1 MLRTMMTATN
11 TLTNLQ
17 QKMDVTSNNIANSN
31 THGYKAQTATF
42 NELLYQQF
50 NNDVL
55 DKTARE
61 TPVGIRYGVGA
72 GIAQLQLQTKQG
84 SLQNTDRNLDFAFT
98 AENQY
103 FNVLMEDAAGDY
115 NTVYTR
121 QGDFYL
127 SPMPNNAEEVMLV
140 NTDGNPIADV
150 DGNPIT
156 FAAGAQNF
164 VVRNGGVLEVQYPAM
179 PDGTADRVTV
189 QLGVTQVHKPQLLE
203 HISGTYFDLPTN
215 FDELGYN
222 EADVVT
228 QLEGQQR
235 GAIALQNNALEASNV
250 DMSKELTD
258 LIATQRAYQFNSRA
272 VTIADQMLGLI
283 NSARS

>member
-1 MLRTMMTATN
+1 MITATN

-17 QKMDVTSNNIANSN
+17 QKMDVTSNNLANSN
-31 THGYKAQTATF
+31 THGYKAQVTTF
-42 NELLYQQF
+42 EELLYQQF

-72 GIAQLQLQTKQG
+72 GIAQLQLVTKQG
-84 SLQNTDRNLDFAFT
+84 NLQTTNRPLDFAFT
-98 AENQY
+98 TENQY
-103 FNVLMEDAAGDY
+103 FNVLMDDADGEY

-127 SPMPNNAEEVMLV
+127 SPTGDNEVRLV
-140 NTDGNPIADV
+140 NTDGYPVANAQGEPIVLPEGAENFRML
-150 DGNPIT
+150 DGGI
-156 FAAGAQNF
+156 
-164 VVRNGGVLEVQYPAM
+164 LSVQYPAQA
-179 PDGTADRVTV
+179 DGTIPTIEV
-189 QLGVTQVHKPQLLE
+189 QIGVTQVYKPQLLE
-203 HISGTYFDLPTN
+203 HISATYFDVPTN

-222 EADVVT
+222 EEDVLM
-228 QLEGQQR
+228 QLEGQAR

-250 DMSKELTD
+250 DMSKEMTD

>member
-1 MLRTMMTATN
+1 MIRTMITATN

-17 QKMDVTSNNIANSN
+17 QKMDVTSNNLANSN
-31 THGYKAQTATF
+31 THGYKAQVTTF
-42 NELLYQQF
+42 EELLYQQF

-72 GIAQLQLQTKQG
+72 GIAQLQLVTKQG
-84 SLQNTDRNLDFAFT
+84 NLQTTNRPLDFAFT
-98 AENQY
+98 TENQY
-103 FNVLMEDAAGDY
+103 FNVLMDDADGEY

-127 SPMPNNAEEVMLV
+127 SPTGDNEVRLV
-140 NTDGNPIADV
+140 NTDGYPVANAQGEPIVLPEGAENFRML
-150 DGNPIT
+150 DGGI
-156 FAAGAQNF
+156 
-164 VVRNGGVLEVQYPAM
+164 LSVQYPAQA
-179 PDGTADRVTV
+179 DGTIPTIEV
-189 QLGVTQVHKPQLLE
+189 QIGVTQVYKPQLLE
-203 HISGTYFDLPTN
+203 HISATYFDVPTN

-222 EADVVT
+222 EEDVLM
-228 QLEGQQR
+228 QLEGQAR

-250 DMSKELTD
+250 DMSKEMTD